1 MAVLE
6 RKSVR
11 GQASEDVVIPPGPG
25 VRHLAYQAEL
35 EQWAWRRVR
44 SLRVFYNHATVYVIA
59 NFVLLL
65 IDVATPGPSWFYFV
79 MLGWGLFLG
88 LHALYA
94 YELVPWSTLDWE
106 HRTVRKLMEQ
116 RRRN

>member
-6 RKSVR
+6 RKPMR
-11 GQASEDVVIPPGPG
+11 GQASEEVVVLPGPG
-25 VRHLAYQAEL
+25 VRRLAHQAEL
-35 EQWAWRRVR
+35 EQWAWRRIR
-44 SLRVFYNHATVYVIA
+44 SLRLFYNHATLYVIL

-65 IDVATPGPSWFYFV
+65 VDVSTPGRPWFYDV

-106 HRTVRKLMEQ
+106 HRTVRKLIEQ
-116 RRRN
+116 KRRG

>member
-1 MAVLE
+1 MAILE
-6 RKSVR
+6 RKSTR
-11 GQASEDVVIPPGPG
+11 GQASEEVVVLPGPG
-25 VRHLAYQAEL
+25 VRHLAHEAEL
-35 EQWAWRRVR
+35 EQWAWRRIR

-65 IDVATPGPSWFYFV
+65 IDVSTPGPPWFYDV
-79 MLGWGLFLG
+79 LLGWGLFLG

-106 HRTVRKLMEQ
+106 QRTVRKLIEQ
-116 RRRN
+116 RRRD